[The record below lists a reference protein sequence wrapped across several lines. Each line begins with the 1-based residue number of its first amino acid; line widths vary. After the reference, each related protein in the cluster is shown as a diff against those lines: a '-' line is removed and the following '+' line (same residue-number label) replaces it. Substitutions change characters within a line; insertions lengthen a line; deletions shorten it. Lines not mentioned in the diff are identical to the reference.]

1 MMVALVHP
9 FLGNLGVILVENVLV
24 LSAIHH
30 GREVVQEGRGRSCE
44 REVFR
49 EGVLR
54 EETRRVSGER
64 PYILCT
70 SLLIRNYLCTTYRK
84 SLPMFRPISV
94 NYIPIEYQPIPYR
107 NTNSRCNPRE
117 KVCSFVCFSSLL
129 IAKKEIFFSH
139 IGLVFLI

>member
-30 GREVVQEGRGRSCE
+30 GREVVQEGRVCE

-54 EETRRVSGER
+54 EETRRV
-64 PYILCT
+64 YILCT
-70 SLLIRNYLCTTYRK
+70 SLLIRNYLERHTESIYQGL
-84 SLPMFRPISV
+84 SGMV
-94 NYIPIEYQPIPYR
+94 NYIPIKYQPIPYR
-107 NTNSRCNPRE
+107 NTNSRCNSNNFGKRKVAGRCSTKTKPPKE
-117 KVCSFVCFSSLL
+117 KS
-129 IAKKEIFFSH
+129 
-139 IGLVFLI
+139 